1 MQETLTTRK
10 CLQYMI
16 WQLSFIY
23 QEQETLSAPG
33 VWRETYSDSDVVFSR
48 RYPLRLLA
56 WPRKYRVSF
65 SHCVLWC
72 VRRREDWAMFRNT
85 VSLIGLWFA
94 WAAMLIC
101 IWRSGDE
108 ADEFIPPACII
119 HASNIEGFYVAGA
132 SIFRGLSSTLPLASG
147 VTKLKGHPI
156 FSPLPIVDAAKI

>member
-1 MQETLTTRK
+1 
-10 CLQYMI
+10 
-16 WQLSFIY
+16 
-23 QEQETLSAPG
+23 
-33 VWRETYSDSDVVFSR
+33 
-48 RYPLRLLA
+48 
-56 WPRKYRVSF
+56 
-65 SHCVLWC
+65 
-72 VRRREDWAMFRNT
+72 
-85 VSLIGLWFA
+85 
-94 WAAMLIC
+94 MLIC